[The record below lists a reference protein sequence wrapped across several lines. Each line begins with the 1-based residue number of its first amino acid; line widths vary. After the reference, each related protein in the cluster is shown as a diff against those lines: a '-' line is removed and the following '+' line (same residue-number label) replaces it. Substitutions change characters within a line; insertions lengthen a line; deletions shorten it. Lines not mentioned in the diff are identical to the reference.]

1 MTLRHSP
8 HYTTAF
14 GAVLDEEIAD
24 AMRAGMALEAIYAEL
39 AARTRAVADQ
49 IVANHTRH
57 LIREIE
63 EARP

>member
-1 MTLRHSP
+1 MNRPRAH
-8 HYTTAF
+8 HHTTAF

-24 AMRAGMALEAIYAEL
+24 AIRSGMALEAIYAEL